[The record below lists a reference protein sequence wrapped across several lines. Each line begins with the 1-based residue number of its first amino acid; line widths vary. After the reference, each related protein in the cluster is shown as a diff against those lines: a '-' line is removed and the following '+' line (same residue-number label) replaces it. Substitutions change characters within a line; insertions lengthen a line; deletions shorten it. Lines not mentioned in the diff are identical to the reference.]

1 MMVFTL
7 SSPDELGTRLPALS
21 IDQENRGGRG
31 SASGAKVRTSGDR
44 EAAAAIGDGA
54 SGSASCAAIESM
66 PEQTIMQSVMH
77 PALFAGSCSAGDWS

>member
-1 MMVFTL
+1 MVFTL

-31 SASGAKVRTSGDR
+31 SAWGARPRTSSDR
-44 EAAAAIGDGA
+44 KAGAAIGDGA

-77 PALFAGSCSAGDWS
+77 SAVFDGSCSA